1 LPVCI
6 YAWGR
11 FILVLATT
19 QNTSTANCNS
29 NTLTL
34 LLTNVRSDV
43 PQCFISISNYNSK
56 FVLASNEK
64 LINLFEG
71 LEICRVNVVVVVV
84 NNRYRNKKQSF
95 VIYTVLSSIMW
106 DGI

>member
-1 LPVCI
+1 
-6 YAWGR
+6 
-11 FILVLATT
+11 
-19 QNTSTANCNS
+19 
-29 NTLTL
+29 LTL

-71 LEICRVNVVVVVV
+71 LEICRVNVVV
-84 NNRYRNKKQSF
+84 
-95 VIYTVLSSIMW
+95 
-106 DGI
+106 GIDLFMVRVGQNDPIGQR